1 MNRTF
6 VPSHDTSSYGAYA
19 LSGPE
24 DAYDTY
30 ADEERRLAEAAEDMR
45 MLYSVIIG
53 VAGAGFG
60 VAVGSLRASRTG
72 SDLVQSIVG
81 YSLLGGALGYFGS
94 RIYYRA
100 QDSTEDLLSFDAYG
114 R

>member
-1 MNRTF
+1 MSRTF
-6 VPSHDTSSYGAYA
+6 VPSHDMPSYGAYA

-24 DAYDTY
+24 DAYDPI
-30 ADEERRLAEAAEDMR
+30 ADEERRQAEAAEDMR

-53 VAGAGFG
+53 VSGAGLG
-60 VAVGSLRASRTG
+60 VAVGSLRASKTG
-72 SDLVQSIVG
+72 SDLVESIFG

-94 RIYYRA
+94 RMYYRA
-100 QDSTEDLLSFDAYG
+100 KASNEDLLSYDAYG

>member
-1 MNRTF
+1 MSRTF
-6 VPSHDTSSYGAYA
+6 VPSHNMRSYGAYA

-24 DAYDTY
+24 DAYDPF

-45 MLYSVIIG
+45 MLYSVVMG

-60 VAVGSLRASRTG
+60 VAVGSLRASKSG
-72 SDLVQSIVG
+72 SDLAQSIFG